1 MMMIVFGLTSIFH
14 IKIYQKTYLHNQLA
28 FKVTLT
34 TNRDNCPSSE
44 AAAEFNKN
52 NKDMSA

>member
-1 MMMIVFGLTSIFH
+1 MMIVFGLTSIFH